1 MLLADE
7 ELKRIGY
14 PQVSKEKQ
22 IDLFTDKLLNISP
35 WNIIVLKHDITTVLL
50 SDTYELAYQDAGDN
64 EKLKEEIKNF
74 AEKEADPTIRFVFK
88 YYYENDG
95 DCVVVIRVVQTNGDI
110 CFVTLDWFAFD
121 KDTIKRRDEALNKLF
136 IDSILGQH
144 GDGELHEQTFPSVR
158 WLRPIYISTRKKG
171 FQPIEKAFYMYFAM
185 LLAPRRAVEV
195 VVDELIEMNRS
206 MPDFTDNIEKLVNE
220 VHEMGV
226 DIDSLNCYTVPK
238 FIKNVLDSSE
248 EAVTAKEGA
257 GTSTKEVT
265 QVAVAEPL
273 KQVK

>member
-1 MLLADE
+1 
-7 ELKRIGY
+7 
-14 PQVSKEKQ
+14 
-22 IDLFTDKLLNISP
+22 
-35 WNIIVLKHDITTVLL
+35 
-50 SDTYELAYQDAGDN
+50 
-64 EKLKEEIKNF
+64 
-74 AEKEADPTIRFVFK
+74 
-88 YYYENDG
+88 
-95 DCVVVIRVVQTNGDI
+95 VVQTNGDI
-110 CFVTLDWFAFD
+110 CFVTLDGFAFD

-158 WLRPIYISTRKKG
+158 WLQPIYISTRKKG

-185 LLAPRRAVEV
+185 LLAPRWAVED

>member
-1 MLLADE
+1 M
-7 ELKRIGY
+7 
-14 PQVSKEKQ
+14 
-22 IDLFTDKLLNISP
+22 
-35 WNIIVLKHDITTVLL
+35 
-50 SDTYELAYQDAGDN
+50 
-64 EKLKEEIKNF
+64 
-74 AEKEADPTIRFVFK
+74 
-88 YYYENDG
+88 
-95 DCVVVIRVVQTNGDI
+95 VQTNGDI
-110 CFVTLDWFAFD
+110 CFVTLDGFAFD

-158 WLRPIYISTRKKG
+158 WLQPIYISTRKKG

-185 LLAPRRAVEV
+185 LLAPRWAVED